1 MRFPKLHKSKHVSTT
16 AHRGV
21 AAVEFAI
28 IAPVLLLIL
37 FFMIESS
44 RYLTAVHATT
54 GAAREAVRLV
64 AVAGADETAALA
76 QAKTFM
82 ENSGFITDRV
92 NIDIADDTT
101 GVPGLVSFTATV
113 TIPFSDVSI
122 VGDPFNLNVTEVR
135 GDSAMVVP
143 EP

>member
-1 MRFPKLHKSKHVSTT
+1 M
-16 AHRGV
+16 
-21 AAVEFAI
+21 
-28 IAPVLLLIL
+28 
-37 FFMIESS
+37 
-44 RYLTAVHATT
+44 
-54 GAAREAVRLV
+54 RLV

-82 ENSGFITDRV
+82 DNSGIITDRV